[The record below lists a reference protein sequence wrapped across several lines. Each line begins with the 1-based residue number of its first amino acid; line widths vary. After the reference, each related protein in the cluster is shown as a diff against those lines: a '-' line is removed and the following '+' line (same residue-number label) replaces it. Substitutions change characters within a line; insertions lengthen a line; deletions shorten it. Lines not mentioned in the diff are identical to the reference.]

1 MSMINPFTGSM
12 PNVDSLVSQY
22 MALERRPIDTLKQSK
37 SDLTVRQAM
46 FNDLNTSLMALKTKA
61 ELLTKTDKES
71 VFGGFT
77 ASSTSNDAVGVTA
90 SSSAKAA
97 SYNIAVS
104 QLADYDTFVSKQMT
118 SSATSLATTFGGVK
132 QTFQLTVGTETKTIE
147 FTPEAGKTNKEVL
160 EALAAVIN
168 EAGVK
173 VNASVVSENADN
185 VRLTLTSTTMGSS
198 GRVSL
203 TSLPMS
209 GQGVAGVTSMSK
221 STPTAGYELKDG
233 VNYRVTFSSYNDV
246 NKTVN
251 MSLYDLS
258 NPDSPLLTRFY
269 WGGQSYGT
277 TLTLPPTGNPNL
289 SLGVGVTLK
298 IDETLRNGD
307 YEFTYRNGSFLGA
320 AGLDMVSDSQLYVSG
335 QANGGH
341 IKTADKLDAKFT
353 LNGLAMTRSSNSI
366 SDAIAGVTLNLRQTT
381 TTAASVTIKADI
393 DSAKNKVKDFLNQ
406 MNSVLKWLQTK
417 TAVDSTTYVRGP
429 LAGNATYTG
438 LRNTL
443 RYMIMDRVT
452 SITSGDNT
460 LGQIGIGFNEAGEIV
475 IKDEAK
481 FTEKLTA
488 NPQVVQSIFAND
500 DGVAKRVFS
509 EVEKFVKDK
518 GILPQAK
525 DGIAN
530 QMSSIDKRVKALEET
545 MKRREE
551 QIRSQLTRQLEM
563 MANITA
569 QSNTLSSFMGSYTT
583 GQQY

>member
-61 ELLTKTDKES
+61 ELLTKTGKES

-77 ASSTSNDAVGVTA
+77 ASSTSNDAVSVTA

-97 SYNIAVS
+97 SYNISVS
-104 QLADYDTFVSKQMT
+104 QMADYDTFVSKQMV
-118 SSATSLATTFGGVK
+118 SSETSLATTFGGVK
-132 QTFQLTVGTETKTIE
+132 QSFQLTVGTETKTIE

-160 EALAAVIN
+160 EVLATLIN
-168 EAGVK
+168 EAGAK
-173 VNASVVSENADN
+173 VSASVVSENADT
-185 VRLTLTSTTMGSS
+185 VRLTLTSSTMGSA
-198 GRVSL
+198 GRISL
-203 TSLPMS
+203 SAAPM
-209 GQGVAGVTSMSK
+209 
-221 STPTAGYELKDG
+221 ED
-233 VNYRVTFSSYNDV
+233 
-246 NKTVN
+246 
-251 MSLYDLS
+251 
-258 NPDSPLLTRFY
+258 
-269 WGGQSYGT
+269 
-277 TLTLPPTGNPNL
+277 
-289 SLGVGVTLK
+289 
-298 IDETLRNGD
+298 
-307 YEFTYRNGSFLGA
+307 SFLGA
-320 AGLDMVSDSQLYVSG
+320 SGLDMASGSQLYASG
-335 QANGGH
+335 QTNGGH
-341 IKTADKLDAKFT
+341 IKTVDQLDAKFT

-366 SDAIAGVTLNLRQTT
+366 TDAIAGVTLNLKQTT
-381 TTAASVTIKADI
+381 SAAASVSVKADV
-393 DSAKNKVKDFLNQ
+393 DSAKNRVKDFLNQ

-443 RYMIMDRVT
+443 RYMVMDRVT
-452 SITSGDNT
+452 SVTDGDST
-460 LGQIGIGFNEAGEIV
+460 LGQIGIGFNEAGDIV

-488 NPQVVQSIFAND
+488 NPQAVQALFAND
-500 DGVAKRVFS
+500 DGVAKRVFN
-509 EVEKFVKDK
+509 EVEKYVKDK

-525 DGIAN
+525 DGVAN

-551 QIRSQLTRQLEM
+551 QIRNQLTRQLEM
-563 MANITA
+563 MATITA
-569 QSNTLSSFMGSYTT
+569 QQSTLSAFMTSYTT
-583 GQQY
+583 QQY